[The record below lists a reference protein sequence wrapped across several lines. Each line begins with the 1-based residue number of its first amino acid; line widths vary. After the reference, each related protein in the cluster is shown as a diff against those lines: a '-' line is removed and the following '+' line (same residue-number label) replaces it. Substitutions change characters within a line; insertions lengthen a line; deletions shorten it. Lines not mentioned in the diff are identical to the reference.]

1 MKNCVTCVMLLYHV
15 QINPFLKIVFIYLF
29 QGEHVYYQLHVEVRG
44 QLTEV
49 DSVSTVW
56 VLEIELGS
64 PGSWQVL

>member
-1 MKNCVTCVMLLYHV
+1 MYH
-15 QINPFLKIVFIYLF
+15 
-29 QGEHVYYQLHVEVRG
+29 QLHVEVRG

-64 PGSWQVL
+64 PGSWQVPLLTEPSHWLSAQSF

>member
-1 MKNCVTCVMLLYHV
+1 MYH
-15 QINPFLKIVFIYLF
+15 
-29 QGEHVYYQLHVEVRG
+29 QLHVEGRG

-64 PGSWQVL
+64 PGSWQVNALTD